1 MPPTTSIQKIGFRL
15 PAGAECRGSADTHN
29 HEFTTV
35 NSYLFQSGSK
45 KCSPSFGT
53 TVHNKLELLF
63 TLARNTHPP
72 SSGGFRSTVS
82 LSARV
87 GSADSHSSFG
97 GFAAKR
103 QGMPTVLSAPARTLI
118 FKPGDQIFSNGSR
131 GLRQLLL
138 LQGLR
143 YRSVRGSVT
152 HRDTCVPL
160 APFNQNVP
168 HTLQDSDPVSGKKQ
182 NIGILG
188 MRFPLFCVLIHGV
201 HTPNKRLATRKRVQ
215 LWLTLCL
222 GYLMKSMRNS
232 LPILAVRFTI
242 SPASFAR
249 IGMTSKN
256 P

>member
-1 MPPTTSIQKIGFRL
+1 MPLARVPQ
-15 PAGAECRGSADTHN
+15 GSAGTH
-29 HEFTTV
+29 TTYTIV
-35 NSYLFQSGSK
+35 NSREHHLPIPIGLEK
-45 KCSPSFGT
+45 V
-53 TVHNKLELLF
+53 VHHEIGIPVHDQLELLSRWLGIR
-63 TLARNTHPP
+63 TLRLR
-72 SSGGFRSTVS
+72 GDFRSTVS